1 MEKNTLESHLKDQ
14 ITDSSSF
21 LSYLLNEEC
30 VDDRLLEWGGRIA
43 IEEKQ
48 WVFAEEIFSCLLE
61 RRRKPED
68 LVSLAH
74 SLVRQNRWNEGE
86 ECLLEALNFISEP
99 SLLLF
104 CVYKN
109 LGDISTLKKNFPL
122 AEEFYNKAH
131 TIRPNS
137 LSLRLHR
144 GILKLKQKNYNAAME
159 CFQKLLKAQPK
170 NEKAWLGLAL
180 SRKALGEDELAEGA
194 LLRSLDFNPK
204 NPEALKLKNKW
215 ENPLLS
221 NTTSINF
228 HFSA

>member
-1 MEKNTLESHLKDQ
+1 MENHLKDQ

-21 LSYLLNEEC
+21 LSYLLNEEW

-48 WVFAEEIFSCLLE
+48 WAFAEEIFSCLLE

-74 SLVRQNRWNEGE
+74 SLVRQNRWEEGE

-109 LGDISTLKKNFPL
+109 LGDISTCKKNFPL

-131 TIRPNS
+131 TIQPNS
-137 LSLRLHR
+137 LSLQLHR
-144 GILKLKQKNYNAAME
+144 GILKLKQKNYKAAME
-159 CFQKLLKAQPK
+159 CFQKLLKLQQK

-180 SRKALGEDELAEGA
+180 SRKALGEDELAEA
-194 LLRSLDFNPK
+194 CLLRTLDFNPK
-204 NPEALKLKNKW
+204 NLEALKLKDKW
-215 ENPLLS
+215 QNPFFS
-221 NTTSINF
+221 NISSINF